1 MRVRSASC
9 RFFRFSRFL
18 LFVSIAPLPK
28 TARQTDNSLALC
40 LRLFERRGDGVEG
53 VRGSAVGSLVGST
66 ICSVA
71 RPPRK
76 STDRKV

>member
-40 LRLFERRGDGVEG
+40 LRGSSVAAMAS
-53 VRGSAVGSLVGST
+53 RGSEAQPWALS
-66 ICSVA
+66 
-71 RPPRK
+71 
-76 STDRKV
+76 

>member
-40 LRLFERRGDGVEG
+40 LQLFDASTAW
-53 VRGSAVGSLVGST
+53 RGSEAQPWALS
-66 ICSVA
+66 
-71 RPPRK
+71 
-76 STDRKV
+76 

>member
-9 RFFRFSRFL
+9 RFFRFSRFF

-40 LRLFERRGDGVEG
+40 LRSIGASTAWRRSEAQPWTL
-53 VRGSAVGSLVGST
+53 S
-66 ICSVA
+66 
-71 RPPRK
+71 
-76 STDRKV
+76 